1 MIQDFFKFPST
12 ALNMTLLLVPG
23 PEPLV
28 TVSTPDRVGK
38 AVHQDQVFPQIG
50 PAGETFITLS
60 AGLGFFH
67 LKLTQT
73 LRVILFRVLD
83 QSSLG
88 NETFPTVS
96 AGKFFQPRVMRHV
109 NL

>member
-1 MIQDFFKFPST
+1 MIQHFLQFAST

-28 TVSTPDRVGK
+28 AVSTPDRVGQ
-38 AVHQDQVFPQIG
+38 AVHADQVFPQVG
-50 PAGETFITLS
+50 PAGETFITLT

-88 NETFPTVS
+88 DETFPTVS
-96 AGKFFQPRVMRHV
+96 AGKLFQPRVRSHM